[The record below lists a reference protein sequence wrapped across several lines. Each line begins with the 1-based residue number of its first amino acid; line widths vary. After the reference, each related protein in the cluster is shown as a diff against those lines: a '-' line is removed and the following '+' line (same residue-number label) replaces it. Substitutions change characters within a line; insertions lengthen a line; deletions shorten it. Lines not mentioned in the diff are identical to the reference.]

1 MKATLLLSVSA
12 LLLAVLGLACLFAPT
27 ATLSALLLGPA
38 NLFPAL
44 PGQLLGA
51 ALLGLAALNW
61 LSRGSA
67 VGGIYGRPL
76 VVANLAHFLVG
87 ALVLVRPALALGSFQ
102 AASWLLLA
110 FYAVFGFL
118 FLRLLIRRPAG
129 PA

>member
-12 LLLAVLGLACLFAPT
+12 LSLAVLGLACLFAPT

-87 ALVLVRPALALGSFQ
+87 ALVLLRPALVLPFQ
-102 AASWLLLA
+102 ASRWLLLA

-118 FLRLLIRRPAG
+118 FLRLLLRRPAG